1 MRWRVTGK
9 VIRGGQASDSIAFG
23 ASFRSRDLWARFQAC
38 ESRTSQLRLAHGEKR
53 RGTEKVQRA
62 GTGRMDRPEGDFK
75 FEIGN
80 FK

>member
-1 MRWRVTGK
+1 MGV
-9 VIRGGQASDSIAFG
+9 VIRGGQASASIAFG
-23 ASFRSRDLWARFQAC
+23 TSFRSRDMRVQFQAC
-38 ESRTSQLRLAHGEKR
+38 ESRTSQLRLAQGEKR

-62 GTGRMDRPEGDFK
+62 RTGRTDRREGDFK

>member
-1 MRWRVTGK
+1 MGV
-9 VIRGGQASDSIAFG
+9 VIRGEQASASIAFST
-23 ASFRSRDLWARFQAC
+23 SFRSRDMWARFQAC

-62 GTGRMDRPEGDFK
+62 RTGRTDRPEGDFK